1 MRDPDRRKPE
11 NVTARQRFAFVSR
24 SALRFHAARAPRQP
38 YT

>member
-11 NVTARQRFAFVSR
+11 NVTAWQRFAFVSGF
-24 SALRFHAARAPRQP
+24 ALRFHAARTPRQP